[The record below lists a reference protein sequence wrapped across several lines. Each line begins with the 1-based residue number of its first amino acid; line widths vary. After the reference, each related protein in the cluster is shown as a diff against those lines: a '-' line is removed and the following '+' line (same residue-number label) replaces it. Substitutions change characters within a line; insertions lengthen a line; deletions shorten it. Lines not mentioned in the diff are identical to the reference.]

1 MTERV
6 AIFIDGAN
14 LLHGLSQ
21 DFGRIDVDF
30 EHLVQKLLRNRSVT
44 RIYYY
49 TALPDQTK
57 DPERYTRQQKFVNAI
72 KRKPYFSVVL
82 GRLEPRPG
90 GFYVEKGVD
99 ISLAIDLL
107 DLAYH
112 NTYDT
117 AILITGD
124 GDFSRAVEI
133 VQRMGKHV
141 ENASTRS
148 CLSTH
153 LQSTCDITTLLDK
166 TLLSDCWMPEKKK
179 TEAAAKA

>member
-1 MTERV
+1 MDERV
-6 AIFIDGAN
+6 TIFIDGAN

-21 DFGRIDVDF
+21 DFNRIDVDF
-30 EHLVQKLLRNRSVT
+30 EKLVEKLLNNRQLS

-49 TALPDQTK
+49 TALPDQGR
-57 DPERYTRQQKFVNAI
+57 DPERYTKQQKFLAALQ
-72 KRKPYFSVVL
+72 RKPYFRVVL
-82 GRLEPRPG
+82 GRLEPRG
-90 GFYVEKGVD
+90 DTYVEKGVD

-117 AILITGD
+117 AIIISGD

-148 CLSTH
+148 CLSNH
-153 LQSTCDITTLLDK
+153 LQQTCDKSLLLNAE
-166 TLLSDCWMPEKKK
+166 LLKNCWRK
-179 TEAAAKA
+179 